1 MKRVFILTMI
11 SLCVYSYG
19 KSGREIIA
27 ENGFKPYVQPLLSTK
42 WAQYGGGEN
51 ALLPI
56 VDERL
61 ELLAKTGCGAT
72 ALAQIM
78 KYWDYPKYGI
88 GCNFYTWQY
97 PDEFVYYSRF
107 ADFSESEYD
116 WHNMIDEYFNNND
129 RTQVQ
134 VDAVSKLM
142 YDIGIA
148 LEMKYKNWS
157 TATQIEYISTV
168 LKKYFGYNPNLSLVL
183 YGHGGYTMDEWRTMI
198 YRELSEGRP
207 ILMGANNI
215 DGVRHIFVADGYNE
229 DGFVHFN
236 LGHAKNSENTY
247 YDVTKTP
254 QLEKEYTIQM
264 RMLIGISPHVL
275 STEIVNVHVETPGSL
290 LESLGGE
297 IASKKICK
305 LKVTGFLNDTDVS
318 TLRKLC
324 TADVGQSILSSIG
337 QLSYIDLSDA
347 EISNNA
353 IPNNAFYD
361 KDYPCLTLQSIKLPK
376 SLKKIGNNAFR
387 GCIGLLEVQL
397 PSELEE
403 IGSMAFFN
411 CRYLDNILIPSSV
424 RLIGKYAFAYT
435 KMASFEI
442 DRENSSYYVRN
453 NAIFTIDGRRI
464 LAYVGK
470 GSGKFVIP
478 QGVEEIDAYAFGGKA
493 ILSEL
498 EILASLQKIG
508 SDAFEKCTGL
518 KDIYIYSLAEP
529 SYCDAFFPEY
539 LTCTLHVPYG
549 LKSAYTEKW
558 PEFHNIIEDIDPAL
572 AGIETIKS
580 GRNKTT
586 KFYDIGGKEVHRT
599 HGVIISNGM
608 KYIKK

>member
-1 MKRVFILTMI
+1 MI
-11 SLCVYSYG
+11 FLCVYSYG
-19 KSGREIIA
+19 KSGREIIV

-56 VDERL
+56 VDDRL
-61 ELLAKTGCGAT
+61 ELVAKTGCGAT

-88 GCNFYTWQY
+88 GSNFYTWQY
-97 PDEFVYYSRF
+97 PDESVYFSRF

-116 WHNMIDEYFNNND
+116 WQNMINVYFNNND

-148 LEMKYKNWS
+148 LEMKYKNWN

-168 LKKYFGYNPNLSLVL
+168 LKKYFGYNQNLRLVI
-183 YGHGGYTMDEWRTMI
+183 YGHHGYTMDEWRAII

-207 ILMGANNI
+207 ILMGANNK

-229 DGFVHFN
+229 DGLVHFN
-236 LGHAKNSENTY
+236 LGHAKDSENKY
-247 YDVTKTP
+247 YDVTQDKG
-254 QLEKEYTIQM
+254 YTISM
-264 RMLIGISPHVL
+264 RMLIGISPQEL
-275 STEIVNVHVETPGSL
+275 STDIVNVHVATPGSL
-290 LESLGGE
+290 LESMGGDT
-297 IASKKICK
+297 ASKKICR
-305 LKVTGFLNDTDVS
+305 LKVTGFLNDMDFS

-324 TADVGQSILSSIG
+324 TADVGQSILSNIG

-347 EISNNA
+347 EIYNNA
-353 IPNNAFYD
+353 IPDNAFYE
-361 KDYPCLTLQSIKLPK
+361 KNYPCLTLQSIKLPK
-376 SLKKIGNNAFR
+376 TLKKIGNNAFR
-387 GCIGLLEVQL
+387 GCVGLLEVQL

-424 RLIGKYAFAYT
+424 RFIGKYAFAYT
-435 KMASFEI
+435 KMSSFEI
-442 DRENSSYYVRN
+442 DKDNSAYCVRN
-453 NAIFTIDGRRI
+453 DAIFTIDGRRI

-493 ILSEL
+493 ILSGL

-529 SYCDAFFPEY
+529 NYCDAFFPEY

-558 PEFHNIIEDIDPAL
+558 PEFRNIIEDIDPGL
-572 AGIETIKS
+572 AGIETITTDKK
-580 GRNKTT
+580 KT
-586 KFYDIGGKEVHRT
+586 KLYDIGGKVVHQA